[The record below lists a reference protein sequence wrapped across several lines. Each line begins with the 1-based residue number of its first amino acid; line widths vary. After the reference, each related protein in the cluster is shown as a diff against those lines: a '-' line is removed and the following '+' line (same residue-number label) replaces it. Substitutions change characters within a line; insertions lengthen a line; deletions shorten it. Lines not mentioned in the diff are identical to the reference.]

1 MIAATSPEVYYKH
14 EEFDPEQ
21 CATYQ
26 LVCSVAEH
34 QFTTLVT
41 NRMQKVLFLQRLLNR
56 KRLPLEEFAQE
67 VFRTNE
73 FMGREF
79 LFKQLLL
86 FSERWILL
94 PDKAYSVD
102 AQTDLLGVE
111 HSVNDDEDEMVMDA
125 IAPLSVRTLFA
136 TAKSR
141 LNFFRNQLT
150 QVQFRHAISQMIR
163 QTHRMQVK
171 TGRPLVM
178 LVEVVDYTV
187 GIVIFREG
195 ELLFGNL
202 YYVTS
207 GEEVRDYVSTIML
220 SLGLEKGQLTT
231 VVTGSGLL
239 PPLVA
244 HLLAQEGLP
253 IQDGSGFY
261 LESPDLAAV
270 GLHMQQFGHLII
282 PVG

>member
-1 MIAATSPEVYYKH
+1 MIAATSPEVYFKH
-14 EEFDPEQ
+14 EEFDP
-21 CATYQ
+21 AKSSTYQ

-56 KRLPLEEFAQE
+56 KRLSLEDFALD

-73 FMGREF
+73 FMGSEF
-79 LFKQLLL
+79 LFKQMLL

-102 AQTDLLGVE
+102 AQADLLSIE
-111 HSVNDDEDEMVMDA
+111 HIVNEDQDEMVMDA

-136 TAKSR
+136 TPKSR

-150 QVQFRHAISQMIR
+150 QVQFRHGISQMIR

-171 TGRPLVM
+171 TGKPLIL
-178 LVEVVDYTV
+178 LVEVIDYSV

-202 YYVTS
+202 YNVVNAA
-207 GEEVRDYVSTIML
+207 EVREYV
-220 SLGLEKGQLTT
+220 LGIAAALELTPTQLCT
-231 VVTGSGLL
+231 VVAGTGELL
-239 PPLVA
+239 TGISN
-244 HLLAQEGLP
+244 LLADANLP
-253 IQDGSGFY
+253 LLDGAEYY
-261 LESPDLAAV
+261 LESPDLQAV
-270 GLHMQQFGHLII
+270 GLNMQQFGHLII